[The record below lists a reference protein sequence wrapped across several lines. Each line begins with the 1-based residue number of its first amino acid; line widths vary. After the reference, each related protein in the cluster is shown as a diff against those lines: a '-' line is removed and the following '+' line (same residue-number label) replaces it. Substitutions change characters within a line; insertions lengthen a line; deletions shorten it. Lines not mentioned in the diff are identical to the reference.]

1 MIPSWADHGLAL
13 FIALFVIVFC
23 RAQGT
28 YWLGRLAARGALAGA
43 GKDGV
48 WGSIAH
54 WFNGPTPKRGAKL
67 LDKWGLIIIPL
78 CFLTVGIQT
87 AVNAGAGLVSMKWR
101 TYTLAMIPGCIAWAI
116 LYGMGMLAIWMAL
129 LGAVAGS
136 WWGRTGLL
144 AVAAVAI
151 GVIAWRKRTSSE
163 PATVRVD

>member
-28 YWLGRLAARGALAGA
+28 YWLGRLAARGALAGV

-54 WFNGPTPKRGAKL
+54 WFSGPTPKRGAKL

>member
-1 MIPSWADHGLAL
+1 M
-13 FIALFVIVFC
+13 
-23 RAQGT
+23 
-28 YWLGRLAARGALAGA
+28 
-43 GKDGV
+43 
-48 WGSIAH
+48 WGSIAR

-136 WWGRTGLL
+136 WWGRTGVL
-144 AVAAVAI
+144 AIAAVAI

>member
-1 MIPSWADHGLAL
+1 M
-13 FIALFVIVFC
+13 
-23 RAQGT
+23 R
-28 YWLGRLAARGALAGA
+28 
-43 GKDGV
+43 
-48 WGSIAH
+48 GSIAR

-116 LYGMGMLAIWMAL
+116 LYGMGLLAIWMAL
-129 LGAVAGS
+129 LGTVAGS
-136 WWGRTGLL
+136 WWGRTGGL

>member
-1 MIPSWADHGLAL
+1 MIPSWADQGPAL
-13 FIALFVIVFC
+13 FTALFVIVFC

-28 YWLGRLAARGALAGA
+28 YWLGRLATRGALAGV

-48 WGSIAH
+48 WGSIAR

-136 WWGRTGLL
+136 WWGRTGVL

>member
-28 YWLGRLAARGALAGA
+28 YWLGRLAARGALAGV

-54 WFNGPTPKRGAKL
+54 WFSGPTPKRGAKL

-136 WWGRTGLL
+136 WWGRAGLL

>member
-28 YWLGRLAARGALAGA
+28 YWLGRGAARGALAGV

-136 WWGRTGLL
+136 WWGRTGVL
-144 AVAAVAI
+144 AVAAVTI

>member
-48 WGSIAH
+48 RGSIAH

-136 WWGRTGLL
+136 WWGRTGVL

>member
-28 YWLGRLAARGALAGA
+28 YWLGRLAARGALAGV

-54 WFNGPTPKRGAKL
+54 WFSGPTPKRGAKL

-136 WWGRTGLL
+136 WWGRAGLL
-144 AVAAVAI
+144 AVVAVAI
-151 GVIAWRKRTSSE
+151 GVIAWRKRTSSG